1 MDRDLPYHPAVA
13 EIALM
18 TLVSVVASMGLTAAA
33 MEFFFGRDFSAVI
46 TVGNVWAL
54 GIGTSFFAPLVICP
68 LVAAPTARLIRQL
81 RRTRAELERAANQ
94 DALTGVL
101 NRRGFDASATAC
113 LDLCRDEG
121 TPVVA
126 LMCDVDFFKSI
137 NDRYGHD
144 FGDGALEQI
153 AATIGA
159 ALASREAV
167 IGRLGGEEFAIL
179 LPNCQLPEGEKLAD
193 AIRLACQARSV
204 DFGGLTHQVTVS
216 LGVAETASDIE
227 DLSSLLSRADA
238 ALYQA
243 KRDGRNRVVIA
254 PNRGRYSRAA

>member
-1 MDRDLPYHPAVA
+1 MTRDLPHHPAVV
-13 EIALM
+13 EVALM
-18 TLVSVVASMGLTAAA
+18 TLVSVAASMGLTAAA
-33 MEFFFGRDFSAVI
+33 MEFFFGRNFSAVI
-46 TVGNVWAL
+46 TVGDLWAL
-54 GIGTSFFAPLVICP
+54 GMGASFFAPLLICP
-68 LVAAPTARLIRQL
+68 LVGAPTAKLIRQL
-81 RRTRAELERAANQ
+81 RRTRAELDRAANQ

-101 NRRGFDASATAC
+101 NRRGFAAAATAC
-113 LDLCRDEG
+113 LGLCRDEAI
-121 TPVVA
+121 PAVA

-153 AATIGA
+153 AATIRS
-159 ALASREAV
+159 ALAVREAV

-179 LPNCQLPEGEKLAD
+179 LPNCQLPDGERLAD
-193 AIRLACQARSV
+193 AIRVACQARTV
-204 DFGGLTHQVTVS
+204 DFGGLTHQATVS

-227 DLSSLLSRADA
+227 DLGSLLSRADA

-254 PNRGRYSRAA
+254 PNRGRCSKAA